1 MPHKITLTGSA
12 TGPLR
17 EYDRY
22 VAFDMREKGSPSAP
36 KGLKKSTFISYTVF
50 VAKKAF
56 NKTGLT
62 KKSIMHE
69 KVLIQG
75 EPTLDIPID
84 ECPGEVGVICFQIT
98 VLPNKNDKEKN
109 QPDEKK
115 EPKQQAPAASEA
127 PQNMESK
134 KQAEEQAAVSQPV
147 AKEAKKEE
155 KKEEKSIQ
163 PEVQAP
169 TEEKKTKEKKTTLSN
184 QPKGTQDLLNFDD
197 IIVPEEFLKTRPN
210 PEKTQKVI
218 DFVKRTGRLDEP
230 LTVEKGSK
238 ILKDGY
244 RRYVVAKT
252 VKMDQVPVVYEYQK

>member
-69 KVLIQG
+69 KILIQG

-84 ECPGEVGVICFQIT
+84 ECPGEIGVICFQIT

-109 QPDEKK
+109 ESDEKK
-115 EPKQQAPAASEA
+115 EPKQEVFEPSEV
-127 PQNMESK
+127 QKNMESK
-134 KQAEEQAAVSQPV
+134 KQEEGQVLPVSQSV
-147 AKEAKKEE
+147 AKEE
-155 KKEEKSIQ
+155 KKEVKPIQ
-163 PEVQAP
+163 PEVQ
-169 TEEKKTKEKKTTLSN
+169 
-184 QPKGTQDLLNFDD
+184 
-197 IIVPEEFLKTRPN
+197 
-210 PEKTQKVI
+210 
-218 DFVKRTGRLDEP
+218 
-230 LTVEKGSK
+230 
-238 ILKDGY
+238 
-244 RRYVVAKT
+244 
-252 VKMDQVPVVYEYQK
+252 

>member
-69 KVLIQG
+69 KILIQG

-109 QPDEKK
+109 ESDAKK
-115 EPKQQAPAASEA
+115 EPKKEDSAPSQE
-127 PQNMESK
+127 QKNTEST
-134 KQAEEQAAVSQPV
+134 KQGEEQAPVSQPV
-147 AKEAKKEE
+147 AKEDKKEV
-155 KKEEKSIQ
+155 KAIQ
-163 PEVQAP
+163 PEMKQKP
-169 TEEKKTKEKKTTLSN
+169 TEEKKAEPKQKTLPN

-197 IIVPEEFLKTRPN
+197 IIVPEAFLKTRPN
-210 PEKTQKVI
+210 AEKTQKVI

-230 LTVEKGSK
+230 LTIEKGSNV
-238 ILKDGY
+238 LKDGY

-252 VKMDQVPVVYEYQK
+252 VKMDKVPVVYEYQKS

>member
-1 MPHKITLTGSA
+1 MPHKMTLTGSA

-69 KVLIQG
+69 KILVQG

-84 ECPGEVGVICFQIT
+84 ECPGEIGIICFQIT
-98 VLPNKNDKEKN
+98 VLPNKNDKEANESK
-109 QPDEKK
+109 DKK
-115 EPKQQAPAASEA
+115 EAKQEVTAT
-127 PQNMESK
+127 
-134 KQAEEQAAVSQPV
+134 KQEEKQDSVSQPV
-147 AKEAKKEE
+147 ATESKT
-155 KKEEKSIQ
+155 IQ
-163 PEVQAP
+163 PEAKEAP
-169 TEEKKTKEKKTTLSN
+169 VKEKNAAQPKKQLPT
-184 QPKGTQDLLNFDD
+184 QPKGTQDIVSFDE
-197 IIVPEEFLKTRPN
+197 IIVPEAFLKTRPN
-210 PEKTQKVI
+210 PVKTEEVI
-218 DFVKRTGRLDEP
+218 EFVRRTGHLDKP
-230 LTVEKGSK
+230 LTIDKESK

-244 RRYVVAKT
+244 RRYIVAKT
-252 VKMDQVPVVYEYQK
+252 VKMDKVPVVYEDQK

>member
-69 KVLIQG
+69 KILIQG

-109 QPDEKK
+109 QSDAKK
-115 EPKQQAPAASEA
+115 EPKQEASAASEA
-127 PQNMESK
+127 PQNTEPK
-134 KQAEEQAAVSQPV
+134 KQEEEQTPVSQPV
-147 AKEAKKEE
+147 ANEQKKEAETVQSEVKEAPVQEE
-155 KKEEKSIQ
+155 KVTPQKKSM
-163 PEVQAP
+163 P
-169 TEEKKTKEKKTTLSN
+169 N

-197 IIVPEEFLKTRPN
+197 IVVPEEFLKTRPN

-230 LTVEKGSK
+230 LTIEKGSK
-238 ILKDGY
+238 VLKDGY
-244 RRYVVAKT
+244 RRYIVAKT

>member
-1 MPHKITLTGSA
+1 MPHKMTITGSA

-69 KVLIQG
+69 KILVQG

-84 ECPGEVGVICFQIT
+84 ECPGEIGIICFQIT
-98 VLPNKNDKEKN
+98 VLPNKNEKEAQKEVSKA
-109 QPDEKK
+109 QQEVAATKQEEKQ
-115 EPKQQAPAASEA
+115 E
-127 PQNMESK
+127 
-134 KQAEEQAAVSQPV
+134 PV
-147 AKEAKKEE
+147 AKEAKPV
-155 KKEEKSIQ
+155 Q
-163 PEVQAP
+163 PEVNETPVQ
-169 TEEKKTKEKKTTLSN
+169 EKKAAPQKQQQPI
-184 QPKGTQDLLNFDD
+184 QPKGTKDVVSFDD
-197 IIVPEEFLKTRPN
+197 IIVPEAFLKTRPN
-210 PEKTQKVI
+210 PVKTEEVI
-218 DFVKRTGRLDEP
+218 EFVKRTGHLDKP
-230 LTVEKGSK
+230 LTIEKESK

-244 RRYVVAKT
+244 RRYIVAKT
-252 VKMDQVPVVYEYQK
+252 VKMDKVPVVYE

>member
-69 KVLIQG
+69 KILIQG

-84 ECPGEVGVICFQIT
+84 ECPGEIGVICFQIT
-98 VLPNKNDKEKN
+98 VLPNKKDKETNDSNDKQEASAAQQEVAATKPEEKPITAS
-109 QPDEKK
+109 Q
-115 EPKQQAPAASEA
+115 PAAKED
-127 PQNMESK
+127 K
-134 KQAEEQAAVSQPV
+134 
-147 AKEAKKEE
+147 KEAKTV
-155 KKEEKSIQ
+155 Q
-163 PEVQAP
+163 PEVQQDP
-169 TEEKKTKEKKTTLSN
+169 TEEKKAEPKQKTLPN

-197 IIVPEEFLKTRPN
+197 IIVPEAFLKTRPN
-210 PEKTQKVI
+210 AEKTQKVI

-230 LTVEKGSK
+230 LTIEKGSNV
-238 ILKDGY
+238 LKDGY

-252 VKMDQVPVVYEYQK
+252 VKMDKVPVVYEYQK

>member
-1 MPHKITLTGSA
+1 MPHKMTITGSA

-69 KVLIQG
+69 KILIQG

-84 ECPGEVGVICFQIT
+84 ECPGEIGIICFQIT
-98 VLPNKNDKEKN
+98 VLPNKNDKEANDSKDKKEAK
-109 QPDEKK
+109 QEVSKAQQEVAATKQEKK
-115 EPKQQAPAASEA
+115 QDP
-127 PQNMESK
+127 
-134 KQAEEQAAVSQPV
+134 VSQPV
-147 AKEAKKEE
+147 AKEATTV
-155 KKEEKSIQ
+155 Q
-163 PEVQAP
+163 PEVNETPVQ
-169 TEEKKTKEKKTTLSN
+169 EKKAAQPKN
-184 QPKGTQDLLNFDD
+184 QQPIQPKGTKDVVSFGD
-197 IIVPEEFLKTRPN
+197 IIVPEAFLKTRPN
-210 PEKTQKVI
+210 PVKTEEVI
-218 DFVKRTGRLDEP
+218 EFVKRTGHLDKP
-230 LTVEKGSK
+230 LTIEKESK

-244 RRYVVAKT
+244 RRYIVAKT
-252 VKMDQVPVVYEYQK
+252 VKMDKVPVVYDYQKQE

>member
-1 MPHKITLTGSA
+1 MPHKMTLTGSA

-84 ECPGEVGVICFQIT
+84 ECPGEIGIICFQIT
-98 VLPNKNDKEKN
+98 VLPNKNDKEANDSK
-109 QPDEKK
+109 DKK
-115 EPKQQAPAASEA
+115 EAKQEVAATKQEEK
-127 PQNMESK
+127 QES
-134 KQAEEQAAVSQPV
+134 V
-147 AKEAKKEE
+147 AKEAKPV
-155 KKEEKSIQ
+155 Q
-163 PEVQAP
+163 PEVNETPVQ
-169 TEEKKTKEKKTTLSN
+169 EKKAAQPKKQQPI
-184 QPKGTQDLLNFDD
+184 QPKGTKDVVSFDD
-197 IIVPEEFLKTRPN
+197 IIVPEAFLKTRPN
-210 PEKTQKVI
+210 PVKTEEVI
-218 DFVKRTGRLDEP
+218 EFVKRTGHLDKP
-230 LTVEKGSK
+230 LTIEKGTK
-238 ILKDGY
+238 VLKDGY
-244 RRYVVAKT
+244 RRYIVAKT
-252 VKMDQVPVVYEYQK
+252 MKMDNVPVVYDYQK

>member
-69 KVLIQG
+69 KILIQG

-109 QPDEKK
+109 QSDAKK
-115 EPKQQAPAASEA
+115 EPKQEASALSQDQKNTE
-127 PQNMESK
+127 PT
-134 KQAEEQAAVSQPV
+134 KQEEEQAPVSQPV
-147 AKEAKKEE
+147 AKEE
-155 KKEEKSIQ
+155 KKEVKPIQ
-163 PEVQAP
+163 PEVQQQP
-169 TEEKKTKEKKTTLSN
+169 TEKKKADAQKKKLTN
-184 QPKGTQDLLNFDD
+184 QPKGTQDLLDFDE
-197 IIVPEEFLKTRPN
+197 IIVPEAFLKTRPN

-230 LTVEKGSK
+230 LTIEKGTNL
-238 ILKDGY
+238 LKDGY
-244 RRYVVAKT
+244 RRYIVAKT
-252 VKMDQVPVVYEYQK
+252 VKLDKVPVVYEYQK

>member
-22 VAFDMREKGSPSAP
+22 VSFDMREKGSPSAP

-84 ECPGEVGVICFQIT
+84 ECPGEIGVICFQIT
-98 VLPNKNDKEKN
+98 VLPNKNDKEAK
-109 QPDEKK
+109 QEVSKDQQEVAATKQEEK
-115 EPKQQAPAASEA
+115 Q
-127 PQNMESK
+127 ES
-134 KQAEEQAAVSQPV
+134 V
-147 AKEAKKEE
+147 AKEAKPV
-155 KKEEKSIQ
+155 Q
-163 PEVQAP
+163 PEVNETPVQ
-169 TEEKKTKEKKTTLSN
+169 EKKAAPQKKQQPI
-184 QPKGTQDLLNFDD
+184 QPKGTKDVVSFED
-197 IIVPEEFLKTRPN
+197 IIVPEAFLKTRPN
-210 PEKTQKVI
+210 PVKTEEVI
-218 DFVKRTGRLDEP
+218 EFVKRTGHLDKP
-230 LTVEKGSK
+230 LTIEKETK
-238 ILKDGY
+238 VLKDGY
-244 RRYVVAKT
+244 RRYIVAKT
-252 VKMDQVPVVYEYQK
+252 VKMEKVPVIYEYQK

>member
-69 KVLIQG
+69 KILIQG

-84 ECPGEVGVICFQIT
+84 ECPGEIGVICFQIT

-109 QPDEKK
+109 ESEAKK
-115 EPKQQAPAASEA
+115 EPKQEASPSSEA
-127 PQNMESK
+127 PQKTESK
-134 KQAEEQAAVSQPV
+134 KQEEEQTPVSQPV
-147 AKEAKKEE
+147 VKEDTKAEIVQSEVKETPVQE
-155 KKEEKSIQ
+155 KKAKPQ
-163 PEVQAP
+163 
-169 TEEKKTKEKKTTLSN
+169 KKQMPN
-184 QPKGTQDLLNFDD
+184 QPKGTQDVLSFDE

-230 LTVEKGSK
+230 LTIEKDSK
-238 ILKDGY
+238 VLKDGY
-244 RRYVVAKT
+244 RRYIVAKT
-252 VKMDQVPVVYEYQK
+252 VKMDKVPVTYEYQK

>member
-69 KVLIQG
+69 KILIQG

-109 QPDEKK
+109 ESDEKK
-115 EPKQQAPAASEA
+115 EPKQEVSAPSEA
-127 PQNMESK
+127 QKNTEST
-134 KQAEEQAAVSQPV
+134 KQEEEQVPVSQAV
-147 AKEAKKEE
+147 AKEGKKAETVQSEVKEKSVQE
-155 KKEEKSIQ
+155 KKAAQPKQQQPIQ
-163 PEVQAP
+163 PRG
-169 TEEKKTKEKKTTLSN
+169 TK
-184 QPKGTQDLLNFDD
+184 DVVNFED

-230 LTVEKGSK
+230 LTIEKDSK
-238 ILKDGY
+238 VLKDGY
-244 RRYVVAKT
+244 RRYIVAKT
-252 VKMDQVPVVYEYQK
+252 VKMDKVPVVYEYQK

>member
-115 EPKQQAPAASEA
+115 EPKQEAPAASEA
-127 PQNMESK
+127 PQNTESK
-134 KQAEEQAAVSQPV
+134 KQTEEQAAVSQPV
-147 AKEAKKEE
+147 ANEQKKEARAV
-155 KKEEKSIQ
+155 Q
-163 PEVQAP
+163 TEVQQAP
-169 TEEKKTKEKKTTLSN
+169 TEEKKTEEKKTTLSN

-197 IIVPEEFLKTRPN
+197 IVVPEAFLKTRPN

-230 LTVEKGSK
+230 LTIEKGSNV
-238 ILKDGY
+238 LKDGY

-252 VKMDQVPVVYEYQK
+252 VKMDKVPVVYEYQK

>member
-69 KVLIQG
+69 KILIQG

-109 QPDEKK
+109 ESDAKK
-115 EPKQQAPAASEA
+115 EPKKEDSAPSQE
-127 PQNMESK
+127 QKNTEST
-134 KQAEEQAAVSQPV
+134 KQGEEQAPVSKPV
-147 AKEAKKEE
+147 AAEQKKEVETVQPEAEEIPVQE
-155 KKEEKSIQ
+155 KKAEPK
-163 PEVQAP
+163 P
-169 TEEKKTKEKKTTLSN
+169 KTLPN
-184 QPKGTQDLLNFDD
+184 QPKGTQDLLNFED

-210 PEKTQKVI
+210 LEKTQKVI

-230 LTVEKGSK
+230 LTIEKDSK
-238 ILKDGY
+238 VLKDGY
-244 RRYVVAKT
+244 RRYIVAKT
-252 VKMDQVPVVYEYQK
+252 VKMDKVPVVYEYQK